1 MAAPQPMNAQQYDP
15 ASILLQAALR
25 GGLQSF

>member
-1 MAAPQPMNAQQYDP
+1 MNAQSYDP